1 MRKNKLSK
9 LVVALIAITVL
20 ATTIVPTVATAQST
34 TDADAVSLSDKR
46 LNRRAIEGVFWG
58 MPIVSVWAMR
68 DACRT
73 TFNYELNDIVYFSK
87 PADWKYKFL
96 TVNNTT
102 LYSYVFYNVERDG
115 PIVIEIPRTTE
126 DVGLFGSIMN
136 AWQQAFADFGSQG
149 TDKGMG
155 GKYLVMHKDY
165 KGAVPEGYIP
175 VYQDTY
181 NGWIAGRTLIKS
193 MDPETLKKAE
203 IFIKQMKVY
212 PLSQAGKQAEQRF
225 YDASGKLLD
234 GVPPYNHKFFSAL
247 NDMIQDEDV
256 AGRDKVALGMLKE
269 LGIEKGKEY
278 NPSEATKAKLD
289 KAVAQAQEEIIDMM
303 INNPDRYW
311 PNRKWSY
318 LVNPKVIVE
327 TDFSFEYPRMLDH
340 TIRGVTY
347 YSAISSVV
355 TYGTQTQY
363 FVGGQ
368 DSNGENLHGE
378 NDYVLHIPADVP
390 VKLFWSA
397 LVYENSTAAY
407 VENTPKAGVS
417 SLEKDLITNPDGTV
431 DVYFGPKAPEGK
443 EANWAPT
450 VAGVDYFLLFRFYG
464 PTEPLHQKTWTLG
477 DLVKQK

>member
-1 MRKNKLSK
+1 
-9 LVVALIAITVL
+9 
-20 ATTIVPTVATAQST
+20 
-34 TDADAVSLSDKR
+34 
-46 LNRRAIEGVFWG
+46 
-58 MPIVSVWAMR
+58 
-68 DACRT
+68 
-73 TFNYELNDIVYFSK
+73 
-87 PADWKYKFL
+87 
-96 TVNNTT
+96 
-102 LYSYVFYNVERDG
+102 
-115 PIVIEIPRTTE
+115 
-126 DVGLFGSIMN
+126 
-136 AWQQAFADFGSQG
+136 
-149 TDKGMG
+149 
-155 GKYLVMHKDY
+155 
-165 KGAVPEGYIP
+165 
-175 VYQDTY
+175 
-181 NGWIAGRTLIKS
+181 

-225 YDASGKLLD
+225 YDASGKLFD

-256 AGRDKVALGMLKE
+256 AVRDKVALGMLKE

-278 NPSEATKAKLD
+278 KPSEATKAKLD

-368 DSNGENLHGE
+368 DANGENLHGG

-397 LVYENSTAAY
+397 LVYDNSTATY

-417 SLEKDLITNPDGTV
+417 SLDKDLITNPDGTV
-431 DVYFGPKAPEGK
+431 DVYFGPKAPKGK

-464 PTEPLHQKTWTLG
+464 PTKPLIEKTWTLG
-477 DLVKQK
+477 DLVKK